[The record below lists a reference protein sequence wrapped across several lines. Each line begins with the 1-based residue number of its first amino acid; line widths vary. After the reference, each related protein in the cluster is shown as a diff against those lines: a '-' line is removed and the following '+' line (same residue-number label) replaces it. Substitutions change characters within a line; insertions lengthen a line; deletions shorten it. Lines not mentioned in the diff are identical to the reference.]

1 MNTTSQQNSDPGQ
14 VAGRPDAACSAIPKA
29 QVLVYEPRITHSVWT
44 DVMHRNRSRK
54 SLEAML
60 RKGVRSG
67 EYVGYRLL
75 TIEAE
80 YVGISWPNARG
91 AGSAESSKPTP

>member
-1 MNTTSQQNSDPGQ
+1 MSKKTNVKKP
-14 VAGRPDAACSAIPKA
+14 AGLAAASGSAIPSA
-29 QVLVYEPRITHSVWT
+29 QALIFQPELTHSVWT
-44 DVMHRNRSRK
+44 DVMHRKRSRK

-80 YVGISWPNARG
+80 YRGISWPNAPLEPSG
-91 AGSAESSKPTP
+91 ASDNRKTK

>member
-1 MNTTSQQNSDPGQ
+1 
-14 VAGRPDAACSAIPKA
+14 
-29 QVLVYEPRITHSVWT
+29 
-44 DVMHRNRSRK
+44 MHRKRSRK

-80 YVGISWPNARG
+80 YMGISWPNSVIQPGTNPFPAH
-91 AGSAESSKPTP
+91 